1 MSSRSAKK
9 DLNLR
14 QNLKCD
20 HFDQIIAD
28 WLSLKSLSASHSGQV
43 ISTLNNQKSNYFD
56 EIVAKAASEVVPPEL
71 LAIVAEVSE
80 TQSLVLVVQRVLNLS
95 NNQDEHLLT
104 F

>member
-1 MSSRSAKK
+1 M
-9 DLNLR
+9 
-14 QNLKCD
+14 
-20 HFDQIIAD
+20 
-28 WLSLKSLSASHSGQV
+28 
-43 ISTLNNQKSNYFD
+43 ISTLKNQKSNYFD
-56 EIVAKAASEVVPPEL
+56 EIVAKAASEVVPSEL